1 MRYAGVLALV
11 LIACACGDPDP
22 VQSAQ
27 TEDGARARL
36 AVMRQEV
43 DALVGDACGAMDCRY
58 VGMGAK
64 PCGGPWEYIIY
75 STAATDS
82 AALAERLG
90 QYKAFEADMNQRYG
104 YSSDCSVPNEP
115 VLGCEAG
122 RCVDL
127 VQGGGAQGGSNLLQ
141 GSGTVSMSPDQAVD
155 PAPAEAILPRFAMDM
170 DVASD
175 AFDVQEAR
183 IEGDILAV
191 VVGYGGGC
199 EAHQFALLASLAATR
214 SIPPQH
220 RLKLLHQGNGD
231 VCEAYLTSALR
242 FDLTPFRGLYPEL
255 AGVAFHLEGVQD
267 VLDYVF

>member
-1 MRYAGVLALV
+1 MLALAF
-11 LIACACGDPDP
+11 LAYACGDSDP
-22 VQSAQ
+22 VQHVP

-43 DALVGDACGAMDCRY
+43 DALVGDACGAIEDCRY
-58 VGMGAK
+58 VGIGAK
-64 PCGGPWEYIIY
+64 PCGGPWAYTIY
-75 STAATDS
+75 STVATDS
-82 AALAERLG
+82 AALAERIG
-90 QYKAFEADMNQRYG
+90 AYYAFEADINQRYG
-104 YSSDCSVPNEP
+104 YISDCSVPNP
-115 VLGCEAG
+115 PWLSCEAL

-127 VQGGGAQGGSNLLQ
+127 LQGGS
-141 GSGTVSMSPDQAVD
+141 TVSISLDRAPDSAS
-155 PAPAEAILPRFAMDM
+155 AEAILPRFSMDM

-183 IEGDILAV
+183 IEGDVLTL

-199 EAHQFALLASLAATR
+199 EAHQFVLLASLWASR

-220 RLKLLHQGNGD
+220 WLKLLHQGNGD
-231 VCEAYLTSALR
+231 VCEAYTISVLR

-255 AGVAFHLEGVQD
+255 EGVAFHLEGVED

>member
-1 MRYAGVLALV
+1 MCYAGVLMLA
-11 LIACACGDPDP
+11 LIAYACSDSDP

-43 DALVGDACGAMDCRY
+43 DVLVGDACGAIEDCRY
-58 VGMGAK
+58 VGIGAK

-90 QYKAFEADMNQRYG
+90 QYNAFEADMNRRYG

-127 VQGGGAQGGSNLLQ
+127 VQGGGSNLLQ
-141 GSGTVSMSPDQAVD
+141 GSGTVSVSPDQVPD

-183 IEGDILAV
+183 IEGDVLTV
-191 VVGYGGGC
+191 VVGYSGGC

-231 VCEAYLTSALR
+231 GCEAYLTSALR

-255 AGVAFHLEGVQD
+255 AGVAFYLEGVED

>member
-1 MRYAGVLALV
+1 MCYAGVLTLA
-11 LIACACGDPDP
+11 LIAYACSDSDP

-43 DALVGDACGAMDCRY
+43 DVLVGDACGAIEDCRY
-58 VGMGAK
+58 VGIGAK

-75 STAATDS
+75 STAAIDS
-82 AALAERLG
+82 AVLAERLG
-90 QYKAFEADMNQRYG
+90 HYNAFEADMNRRYG
-104 YSSDCSVPNEP
+104 YSSDCSMPNEP
-115 VLGCEAG
+115 VLGCEVG

-127 VQGGGAQGGSNLLQ
+127 VQGGSNLLQ
-141 GSGTVSMSPDQAVD
+141 GSGTVSVSPDQVPD
-155 PAPAEAILPRFAMDM
+155 PAPVEAILPRFAMDM

-183 IEGDILAV
+183 IEGDVLTV
-191 VVGYGGGC
+191 VVGYSGGC

-220 RLKLLHQGNGD
+220 RLKLLHRGNGD
-231 VCEAYLTSALR
+231 GCEAYLTSALR

-255 AGVAFHLEGVQD
+255 AGVAFYLEGVED